1 MRPKPLKFIRKG
13 TYETPFPVSAKLFG
27 TCREV
32 FPTLREVLPTGR
44 EVLPTGREVLLT
56 GREVLLTG
64 REVLLTGREVLLT
77 LREVLP
83 TGREVLPTLRE
94 VLPTLGERANH
105 GHLPHRNRPPKSA
118 PCIEK
123 NLTTARCRRIF
134 RTKPSENCIIR
145 RQLPK
150 TSHASRHPASP

>member
-13 TYETPFPVSAKLFG
+13 TYETPFPVCAKLFG
-27 TCREV
+27 TRREV

-64 REVLLTGREVLLT
+64 REVLLTGREVL
-77 LREVLP
+77 P
-83 TGREVLPTLRE
+83 TSRE

-105 GHLPHRNRPPKSA
+105 GHLPHRNRPPKSV

-145 RQLPK
+145 R
-150 TSHASRHPASP
+150 